1 MAAAAILAADKLAD
15 EIVFHTGKC
24 LTADEIAA
32 FLQTKASVSAGERG
46 YQHMCD
52 WVAMNANKFEVERR
66 MMQDS
71 TPLPTLSG
79 EVFGRIESGWAYINS
94 SVFRRAAQE
103 AGYDSRALL
112 SWLKAKGL
120 ILTRGRRTTRGKRIH
135 GINTECVVMR
145 LHSENAEDSGSQTD
159 SSEEELL

>member
-1 MAAAAILAADKLAD
+1 
-15 EIVFHTGKC
+15 
-24 LTADEIAA
+24 
-32 FLQTKASVSAGERG
+32 
-46 YQHMCD
+46 MCD
-52 WVAMNANKFEVERR
+52 WVAVNANKFEVERR

-120 ILTRGRRTTRGKRIH
+120 ILTRGRNMTRGKRIH
-135 GINTECVVMR
+135 GINTECIVMK
-145 LHSENAEDSGSQTD
+145 LHHDSTEETSD
-159 SSEEELL
+159 LDVSEEELL